1 MYWVAYQFEDPLSLV
16 ISMSKLVQIILRVK
30 PLWLGGVGF
39 NNYSSQ
45 LNCKKKKKT
54 KRRRNRKKERFD
66 VGNVF
71 RKIGILLC

>member
-45 LNCKKKKKT
+45 HNFKKKKKQ
-54 KRRRNRKKERFD
+54 KEEEIERKKD
-66 VGNVF
+66 
-71 RKIGILLC
+71 LM

>member
-1 MYWVAYQFEDPLSLV
+1 MYWVAYQFEYPLSLV

-45 LNCKKKKKT
+45 LNCKKKKKQ
-54 KRRRNRKKERFD
+54 KDEEIERKKE
-66 VGNVF
+66 
-71 RKIGILLC
+71 LM

>member
-30 PLWLGGVGF
+30 PLGGVGF

-45 LNCKKKKKT
+45 LNCKEEEEEEEEET
-54 KRRRNRKKERFD
+54 KRKKH
-66 VGNVF
+66 
-71 RKIGILLC
+71 LM